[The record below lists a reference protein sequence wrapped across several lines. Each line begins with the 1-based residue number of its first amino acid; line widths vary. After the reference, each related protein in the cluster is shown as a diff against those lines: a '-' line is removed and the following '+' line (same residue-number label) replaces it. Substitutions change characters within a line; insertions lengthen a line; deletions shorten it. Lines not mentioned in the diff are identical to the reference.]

1 MSSTQPPSVGVMSE
15 AGCGAAHELVDELVG
30 GLGSLAAAALLPLP
44 PCHSRLLTQG
54 AGYQTGCLATGRRWR
69 GRGVPMLTVTLRLC
83 TRRHGRR

>member
-1 MSSTQPPSVGVMSE
+1 MTTQAPCQ
-15 AGCGAAHELVDELVG
+15 ARKRRKGCGAAHELVDELVG

>member
-1 MSSTQPPSVGVMSE
+1 MTTQAPHE
-15 AGCGAAHELVDELVG
+15 APCQARKGCGAAHVDELVG